1 MNKSLISTDSNETI
15 NIYKERLVQM
25 NQRMTPL
32 NKALIR
38 FELQKPSSKKALKK
52 PRRDQDQINIDGKNY
67 VWGQFKKKWL
77 KETEVKGSAN
87 HKWLI
92 NKGNEQNEKFL
103 YWDKRSGF
111 RSDDSDD

>member
-67 VWGQFKKKWL
+67 VWG
-77 KETEVKGSAN
+77 
-87 HKWLI
+87 
-92 NKGNEQNEKFL
+92 
-103 YWDKRSGF
+103 
-111 RSDDSDD
+111 